1 MKVPRSAP
9 LASTTGLPLAAHV
22 SRRRRLQAERILR
35 ISRVVSDMGRAEA
48 FYREGLGFR
57 VTACGRCDEA
67 TLAALGLGNDDAEEV
82 VMRLGAQDIALV
94 RFAAQGRPY
103 PPDSRSEDL
112 WFQHLAIVVSD
123 MDTAYAHLSAQGGW
137 RPISAAGP
145 QVLPPSNGA
154 VRAFK
159 FRDPDGHPLELIWFP
174 PGQGR
179 PVWHGDASHGPF
191 LGIDH
196 SALSIASTRRSLGFY
211 RALGL
216 RVSDRSLNHG
226 PAQSRLDGLPGAR
239 VEVTG
244 LRPASAAGP
253 GLELLNYQPPGR
265 PAGMTC
271 SNDVAT
277 DWVTLAVT
285 PLLGT
290 SPRAA
295 RDPDG
300 HRLVLVDH
308 GAGATG
314 LPA

>member
-1 MKVPRSAP
+1 MKVPRSALPVSTASLLPAGP
-9 LASTTGLPLAAHV
+9 L
-22 SRRRRLQAERILR
+22 SRRGRLQAERILR
-35 ISRVVSDMGRAEA
+35 ISRVVSDLGRAEA

-57 VTACGRCDEA
+57 ATTRGRCDAA

-123 MDTAYAHLSAQGGW
+123 MDAAYAHLSAQAGW

-145 QVLPPSNGA
+145 QVLPPWNGA

-174 PGQGR
+174 PDQGR
-179 PVWHGDASHGPF
+179 PVWHGDASRGPF

-196 SALSIASTRRSLGFY
+196 SALSIASTARSLDFY

-226 PAQSRLDGLPGAR
+226 PAQARLDGLPGAR
-239 VEVTG
+239 VRVTG
-244 LRPASAAGP
+244 LRPASATGP
-253 GLELLNYQPPGR
+253 GLELLGYQPPGR
-265 PAGMTC
+265 AAGVTPA
-271 SNDVAT
+271 NDVAT
-277 DWVTLAVT
+277 DWVTLAVSLS
-285 PLLGT
+285 PGI
-290 SPRAA
+290 SPRAVH
-295 RDPDG
+295 DPDG
-300 HRLVLVDH
+300 HRLVLVGH
-308 GAGATG
+308 SAGTTG